1 MGTPSAG
8 GERHPPPR
16 RDPDR
21 SVTRGTPGGQ
31 PPPGRTAKTTT
42 RLLPVTAPVQLRVA
56 LAQVDTRVGDLA
68 GNADLVVQ
76 WTGQAAADAAHLV
89 VFPEMTLTGY
99 PAEDLVLR
107 ESFARASERA
117 LVDLAATLAGEGLGE
132 VAVVVGYL
140 AHTEGS
146 GPAPVDEPPTDDDRP
161 GDANPRHGAPRNAA
175 ALLHGGEVVV
185 RYYKRHL
192 PNYGVFD
199 EARYFVPGTELPVV
213 RLHGVDVALTICED
227 LWVEGGPCGVA
238 GQAGVDLVVSP
249 NASPYERAKDDVR
262 LPLVRRRAGEARA
275 PIAYCNQVGGQD
287 ELVFDGDSMVVAADG
302 ELIARAPQFVE
313 HLLCV
318 DLTVDRAAVGKRRE
332 GRLGPMTVTRH
343 VLSEEPVA
351 AFEARP
357 GTVAGPLSDCEE
369 VWRALVLGLK
379 DFIDKNG
386 MPSVILGLSGG
397 IDSALVAA
405 IAVDALGADRVHGV
419 GLPSKWSSEHS
430 LADAEDSAKRLGLHY
445 SVVPIAPIVEG
456 FEKAVELSGVAA
468 ENLQA
473 RIRGT
478 LLMGL
483 SNQHGHLLLATSNKS
498 EVAVGYS
505 TLYGDAAGGFAPIK
519 DVPKTLV
526 WELARW
532 RNQEAQRNG
541 ETEPIPQNSIDKPP
555 SAELAP
561 GQKDT
566 DSLPS
571 YEELDAVIADYVDRD
586 LGMAELLERGHDP
599 EVVARVLRL
608 VDMAE
613 FKRRQSAPGTKI
625 SLKAFGRDRR
635 LPVTNRWR
643 ESLPSV
649 REGAAQ

>member
-1 MGTPSAG
+1 MTGVDGA
-8 GERHPPPR
+8 
-16 RDPDR
+16 
-21 SVTRGTPGGQ
+21 
-31 PPPGRTAKTTT
+31 
-42 RLLPVTAPVQLRVA
+42 VQLRVA
-56 LAQVDTRVGDLA
+56 MAQVDTRVGDLE
-68 GNADLVVQ
+68 GNAALVVE
-76 WTGQAAADAAHLV
+76 WARKATAEGAHLV

-107 ESFARASERA
+107 ESFAAASEQA
-117 LVDLAATLAGEGLGE
+117 LTDLAAALAEQGLGE

-140 AHTEGS
+140 AHTHGA
-146 GPAPVDEPPTDDDRP
+146 GPAPVDSVPADDDRP
-161 GDANPRHGAPRNAA
+161 GDANPRRGAPRNAA
-175 ALLHGGEVVV
+175 ALLHGGQVLA
-185 RYYKRHL
+185 RYAKRHL

-213 RLHGVDVALTICED
+213 RLHGADVALTVCED

-249 NASPYERAKDDVR
+249 NASPYERAKDDLR
-262 LPLVRRRAGEARA
+262 LPLVQRRAAEARA
-275 PIAYCNQVGGQD
+275 PIVYCNQVGGQD
-287 ELVFDGDSMVVAADG
+287 ELVFDGDSLAVSADG
-302 ELIARAPQFVE
+302 ELLARAPQFVE
-313 HLLCV
+313 HLLTV
-318 DLTVDRAAVGKRRE
+318 DLVLDRGRAPERRE
-332 GRLGPMTVTRH
+332 GRIGPMTVTRT
-343 VLSEEPVA
+343 VVSEEPVA
-351 AFEARP
+351 AFEPRP
-357 GTVAGPLSDCEE
+357 GRVAEPLSDPEE
-369 VWRALVLGLK
+369 VWRALVLGLR

-386 MPSVILGLSGG
+386 MPSVVFGLSGG

-405 IAVDALGADRVHGV
+405 LSVDALGADRVHGV
-419 GLPSKWSSEHS
+419 ALPSRWSSDHS
-430 LADAEDSAKRLGLHY
+430 IADAEDSARRLGLHF
-445 SVVPIAPIVEG
+445 STVPIAPMVDA
-456 FEKAVELSGVAA
+456 FESSVELSGTAA

-473 RIRGT
+473 RVRGT

-532 RNQEAQRNG
+532 RNAYARERG

-561 GQKDT
+561 GQKDS

-586 LGMAELLERGHDP
+586 LGMAQLLERGHDP

-608 VDMAE
+608 VDVAE

-649 REGAAQ
+649 REGAQA

>member
-1 MGTPSAG
+1 M
-8 GERHPPPR
+8 
-16 RDPDR
+16 
-21 SVTRGTPGGQ
+21 
-31 PPPGRTAKTTT
+31 
-42 RLLPVTAPVQLRVA
+42 
-56 LAQVDTRVGDLA
+56 AQVDTRVGDLA
-68 GNADLVVQ
+68 GNADLVVR
-76 WTGQAAADAAHLV
+76 WAAEASAAGAQLV

-99 PAEDLVLR
+99 PPEDLALR
-107 ESFARASERA
+107 ESFARASEQS
-117 LVDLAATLAGEGLGE
+117 LVDLAGRLAADGLGAL
-132 VAVVVGYL
+132 AVVVGYL

-161 GDANPRHGAPRNAA
+161 SDANPRRGAPRNAA
-175 ALLHGGEVVV
+175 ALLHGGEVVA

-199 EARYFVPGTELPVV
+199 EARYFVPGTDLPVV

-238 GQAGVDLVVSP
+238 GEAGVDLVVSP
-249 NASPYERAKDDVR
+249 NASPYERAKDDLR
-262 LPLVRRRAGEARA
+262 LPLVRRRAAEARA
-275 PIAYCNQVGGQD
+275 AILYCNQVGGQD
-287 ELVFDGDSMVVAADG
+287 ELVFDGDSMAVSPTG
-302 ELIARAPQFVE
+302 ELLARAPQFVE
-313 HLLCV
+313 HLLTV
-318 DLTVDRAAVGKRRE
+318 DLRLDPSAVPERRE
-332 GRLGPMTVTRH
+332 GRVGPMTVTRH
-343 VLSEEPVA
+343 VVSDEPVPPY
-351 AFEARP
+351 EPRP
-357 GTVAGPLSDCEE
+357 ASIAEPLSDCEE
-369 VWRALVLGLK
+369 VWRALVLGLR

-386 MPSVILGLSGG
+386 MPSVVLGLSGG
-397 IDSALVAA
+397 IDSAVCAA
-405 IAVDALGADRVHGV
+405 LAVDALGADRVHGV
-419 GLPSKWSSEHS
+419 GLPSTWSSEHS
-430 LADAEDSAKRLGLHY
+430 LADAEDLARRTGLHY
-445 SVVPIAPIVEG
+445 SVVPIAPMVDSFHG
-456 FEKAVELSGVAA
+456 AAELTGVAA

-473 RIRGT
+473 RVRGT

-483 SNQHGHLLLATSNKS
+483 SNQHGHLLLTTGNKS

-505 TLYGDAAGGFAPIK
+505 TLYGDSAGGFAPIK

-532 RNQEAQRNG
+532 RNTHARGRG

-561 GQKDT
+561 GQVDS

-571 YEELDAVIADYVDRD
+571 YDLLDAVITDYVDRD
-586 LGMAELLERGHDP
+586 LGLAELLERGHDA

-608 VDMAE
+608 VDAAE

-635 LPVTNRWR
+635 LPITNRWR
-643 ESLPSV
+643 ETLPTV

>member
-1 MGTPSAG
+1 VSD
-8 GERHPPPR
+8 EQQ
-16 RDPDR
+16 
-21 SVTRGTPGGQ
+21 TR
-31 PPPGRTAKTTT
+31 
-42 RLLPVTAPVQLRVA
+42 QLRVA
-56 LAQVDTRVGDLA
+56 MAQVDTAVGDLA
-68 GNADLVVQ
+68 GNAELVGR
-76 WTGQAAADAAHLV
+76 WAGRAAEAGAHLV

-99 PAEDLVLR
+99 PPEDLVLR
-107 ESFARASERA
+107 ESFARASEHA
-117 LVDLAATLAGEGLGE
+117 LVDLAADLADRGLGGT
-132 VAVVVGYL
+132 AVVVGYL

-146 GPAPVDEPPTDDDRP
+146 GPAPIDRAPTDEDDAP
-161 GDANPRHGAPRNAA
+161 GDANPRRGAPRNAA
-175 ALLHGGEVVV
+175 ALLYGGEVVV

-249 NASPYERAKDDVR
+249 NASPYERAKDDLR
-262 LPLVRRRAGEARA
+262 LPLVRRRAAEARA
-275 PIAYCNQVGGQD
+275 TVVYCNQVGGQD
-287 ELVFDGDSMVVAADG
+287 ELVFDGDSLAVSPDG
-302 ELIARAPQFVE
+302 ELLARAPQFVE
-313 HLLCV
+313 HLATV
-318 DLTVDRAAVGKRRE
+318 DLTIDPTAVPERRD
-332 GRLGPMTVTRH
+332 GRIGPMTVTRH
-343 VLSEEPVA
+343 VLSDAPLP
-351 AFEARP
+351 AFDPQP
-357 GTVAGPLSDCEE
+357 GSIAEPLSDCEE
-369 VWRALVLGLK
+369 VWRALVLGLR

-386 MPSVILGLSGG
+386 MPSVVFGLSGG
-397 IDSALVAA
+397 IDSAMVAA
-405 IAVDALGADRVHGV
+405 LAVDALGADRVHGV
-419 GLPSKWSSEHS
+419 ALPSEYSSEHS
-430 LADAEDSAKRLGLHY
+430 LSDAADSAKRLGLHY
-445 SVVPIAPIVEG
+445 SVVPIAPMVEAY
-456 FEKAVELSGVAA
+456 KSSVELTGVAA

-473 RIRGT
+473 RVRGT

-526 WELARW
+526 WELSRW
-532 RNQEAQRNG
+532 RNAHARERG

-561 GQKDT
+561 GQQDS

-586 LGMAELLERGHDP
+586 LGLAQLLERGHDP

-635 LPVTNRWR
+635 LPITNRWR

-649 REGAAQ
+649 REGAKA

>member
-1 MGTPSAG
+1 VNDQQ
-8 GERHPPPR
+8 PR
-16 RDPDR
+16 
-21 SVTRGTPGGQ
+21 
-31 PPPGRTAKTTT
+31 
-42 RLLPVTAPVQLRVA
+42 QLRVA
-56 LAQVDTRVGDLA
+56 LAQVDTAVGDLA
-68 GNADLVVQ
+68 GNAELVST
-76 WTGQAAADAAHLV
+76 WTAKAADDGAHLV

-99 PAEDLVLR
+99 PPEDLVLR
-107 ESFARASERA
+107 ESFAHASQRAVVE
-117 LVDLAATLAGEGLGE
+117 LAGTLAERGLGD

-146 GPAPVDEPPTDDDRP
+146 GPAPVESIPADDDRP
-161 GDANPRHGAPRNAA
+161 GDANPRRGAPRNAA
-175 ALLHGGEVVV
+175 ALLYQGEVVA

-199 EARYFVPGTELPVV
+199 EARYFVPGTELPIV
-213 RLHGVDVALTICED
+213 RLHGVDVALTVCED
-227 LWVEGGPCGVA
+227 LWVEHGPCGVA
-238 GQAGVDLVVSP
+238 GQVGVDLVVSP
-249 NASPYERAKDDVR
+249 NASPYERSKDDLR
-262 LPLVRRRAGEARA
+262 LPLVRRRAAESRA
-275 PIAYCNQVGGQD
+275 PILYCNQVGGQD
-287 ELVFDGDSMVVAADG
+287 ELVFDGDSLVVSADG
-302 ELIARAPQFVE
+302 ELLARAPQFVE
-313 HLLCV
+313 HLLTV
-318 DLTVDRAAVGKRRE
+318 DLAFDRADLSARTDGRVGA
-332 GRLGPMTVTRH
+332 LTVTRH
-343 VLSEEPVA
+343 LLSEEPVG
-351 AFEARP
+351 AFEPRP
-357 GTVAGPLSDCEE
+357 GSIAKPLSDCEE
-369 VWRALVLGLK
+369 VWRALVLGLR

-386 MPSVILGLSGG
+386 MPSVVLGLSGG

-405 IAVDALGADRVHGV
+405 IAVDALGPDRVYGV

-430 LADAEDSAKRLGLHY
+430 LSDAEDTAKRLGLHY
-445 SVVPIAPIVEG
+445 SVVPIAPIVEA
-456 FEKAVELSGVAA
+456 FEKSVDLSGIAA

-473 RIRGT
+473 RVRGT
-478 LLMGL
+478 LLMAL

-532 RNQEAQRNG
+532 RNEYARDHG

-561 GQKDT
+561 GQQDS

-586 LGMAELLERGHDP
+586 LGMAQLLERGHDP
-599 EVVARVLRL
+599 AVVAKVLQLIDR
-608 VDMAE
+608 AE

-635 LPVTNRWR
+635 LPITNRWR
-643 ESLPSV
+643 ETPPTV
-649 REGAAQ
+649 REGAS

>member
-1 MGTPSAG
+1 MSDQ
-8 GERHPPPR
+8 R
-16 RDPDR
+16 
-21 SVTRGTPGGQ
+21 
-31 PPPGRTAKTTT
+31 
-42 RLLPVTAPVQLRVA
+42 PVQVRVA
-56 LAQVDTRVGDLA
+56 SAQVDTRVGDLE
-68 GNADLVVQ
+68 GNAALVVE
-76 WTGQAAADAAHLV
+76 WARKAADDGAHLV

-107 ESFARASERA
+107 ESFAAASEQA
-117 LVDLAATLAGEGLGE
+117 LTDLAGTLAGQGLGGL
-132 VAVVVGYL
+132 AVVVGYL
-140 AHTEGS
+140 AHTSGA
-146 GPAPVDEPPTDDDRP
+146 GPAPVDRVPEDDDRP
-161 GDANPRHGAPRNAA
+161 GDANPRRGAPRNAA
-175 ALLHGGEVVV
+175 ALLHGGQVVA
-185 RYYKRHL
+185 RYAKRHL

-249 NASPYERAKDDVR
+249 NASPYERAKDDLR
-262 LPLVRRRAGEARA
+262 LPLVRRRAAEARA
-275 PIAYCNQVGGQD
+275 PIVYCNLVGGQD
-287 ELVFDGDSMVVAADG
+287 ELVFDGDSLVVAADG
-302 ELIARAPQFVE
+302 ELLARAPQFVE

-318 DLTVDRAAVGKRRE
+318 DLTLDRARVPERRE
-332 GRLGPMTVTRH
+332 GRIGPMTVTRT
-343 VLSEEPVA
+343 VVSEEPLA
-351 AFEARP
+351 AFEPRP
-357 GTVAGPLSDCEE
+357 GRVAEPLSDHEE
-369 VWRALVLGLK
+369 VWRALVLGLR

-386 MPSVILGLSGG
+386 FPSVVLGLSGG

-405 IAVDALGADRVHGV
+405 LSVDALGADRVHAV
-419 GLPSKWSSEHS
+419 ALPSRWSSEHS
-430 LADAEDSAKRLGLHY
+430 LADAADSARRLGLHF
-445 SVVPIAPIVEG
+445 STVPIAPMVDA
-456 FEKAVELSGVAA
+456 FESAVELSGTAA

-483 SNQHGHLLLATSNKS
+483 SNQHGHLLLTTGNKS

-532 RNQEAQRNG
+532 RNAHARARG
-541 ETEPIPQNSIDKPP
+541 ETEPVPQNSIDKPP

-561 GQKDT
+561 GQKDS

-571 YEELDAVIADYVDRD
+571 YEELDAVVADYVDRD
-586 LGMAELLERGHDP
+586 LGMAQLLERGHDP

-608 VDMAE
+608 VDVAE

-635 LPVTNRWR
+635 LPITNRWR

-649 REGAAQ
+649 REGAQA

>member
-1 MGTPSAG
+1 M
-8 GERHPPPR
+8 
-16 RDPDR
+16 
-21 SVTRGTPGGQ
+21 
-31 PPPGRTAKTTT
+31 
-42 RLLPVTAPVQLRVA
+42 TAPVQLRVA
-56 LAQVDTRVGDLA
+56 LAQVDPRVGDLA
-68 GNADLVVQ
+68 GNADLVVD
-76 WTGQAAADAAHLV
+76 WTRRAATDDAHLV

-107 ESFARASERA
+107 ESFARASEQT
-117 LVDLAATLAGEGLGE
+117 LVDLAARLAADGLGDT
-132 VAVVVGYL
+132 AVVVGYL

-146 GPAPVDEPPTDDDRP
+146 GPAPVDSTPTDAEDSP
-161 GDANPRHGAPRNAA
+161 GDANPRRGAPRNAA
-175 ALLHGGEVVV
+175 ALLHGGRVVV
-185 RYYKRHL
+185 RYHKRHL

-249 NASPYERAKDDVR
+249 NASPYERAKDDLR
-262 LPLVRRRAGEARA
+262 LPLVQRRAAEARA
-275 PIAYCNQVGGQD
+275 PIVYCNQVGGQD
-287 ELVFDGDSMVVAADG
+287 ELVFDGDSLAVAADG
-302 ELIARAPQFVE
+302 TLLARAPQFVE
-313 HLLCV
+313 HLLTV
-318 DLTVDRAAVGKRRE
+318 DLALDTAAVTERRE
-332 GRLGPMTVTRH
+332 GRIGPMTVTRH

-357 GTVAGPLSDCEE
+357 GTVADPLVDAEE
-369 VWRALVLGLK
+369 VWRALVLGLQ

-386 MPSVILGLSGG
+386 MPSVVLGMSGG

-405 IAVDALGADRVHGV
+405 LAVDALGAERVHGV
-419 GLPSKWSSEHS
+419 GLPSEYSSEGS
-430 LADAEDSAKRLGLHY
+430 LTDAADSAQRLGMHY
-445 SVVPIAPIVEG
+445 SVVPIAPMVE
-456 FEKAVELSGVAA
+456 AYRASVELSGVAA

-473 RIRGT
+473 RVRGT

-519 DVPKTLV
+519 DVLKTLV

-532 RNQEAQRNG
+532 RNAYARDRG
-541 ETEPIPQNSIDKPP
+541 EVEPIPQNSIDKPP

-561 GQKDT
+561 GQQDS

-571 YEELDAVIADYVDRD
+571 YEELDAVITDYVDRD
-586 LGMAELLERGHDP
+586 LGMAQLLERGHDP
-599 EVVARVLRL
+599 AIVARVLRMIDL
-608 VDMAE
+608 AE

-635 LPVTNRWR
+635 LPITNRWR

-649 REGAAQ
+649 REGAQA

>member
-1 MGTPSAG
+1 M
-8 GERHPPPR
+8 
-16 RDPDR
+16 
-21 SVTRGTPGGQ
+21 
-31 PPPGRTAKTTT
+31 
-42 RLLPVTAPVQLRVA
+42 
-56 LAQVDTRVGDLA
+56 AQVDTRVGDLA
-68 GNADLVVQ
+68 GNSELVVR
-76 WTGQAAADAAHLV
+76 WTAKAAEERAHLV

-99 PAEDLVLR
+99 PPEDLVLR
-107 ESFARASERA
+107 ESFARASERS
-117 LVDLAATLAGEGLGE
+117 LVDLAASLADQGLGGI
-132 VAVVVGYL
+132 AVVVGYL
-140 AHTEGS
+140 AHTDGV
-146 GPAPVDEPPTDDDRP
+146 GPAPVDSTPTDADAP
-161 GDANPRHGAPRNAA
+161 GDANPRRGAPRNAA
-175 ALLHGGEVVV
+175 ALLFGGEVVV

-249 NASPYERAKDDVR
+249 NASPYERAKDDLR
-262 LPLVRRRAGEARA
+262 LPLVRRRAAEARA
-275 PIAYCNQVGGQD
+275 TVLYCNQVGGQD
-287 ELVFDGDSMVVAADG
+287 ELVFDGDSMAVAPDG
-302 ELIARAPQFVE
+302 TLLARSPQFVE
-313 HLLCV
+313 HLATI
-318 DLTVDRAAVGKRRE
+318 DLDLDPSSVPERRE
-332 GRLGPMTVTRH
+332 GRIGPMTVTRH
-343 VLSEEPVA
+343 VISEEPVP
-351 AFEARP
+351 AFDRRP
-357 GTVAGPLSDCEE
+357 ATVVEPLSDCEE
-369 VWRALVLGLK
+369 VWRALVLGLR

-386 MPSVILGLSGG
+386 MPSVVLGMSGG

-430 LADAEDSAKRLGLHY
+430 LADAEDSARRLGMHY
-445 SVVPIAPIVEG
+445 SVVPIAPMVDAYE
-456 FEKAVELSGVAA
+456 ASVELSGVAA

-473 RIRGT
+473 RVRGT

-526 WELARW
+526 WDLARW
-532 RNQEAQRNG
+532 RNAHARDRG

-561 GQKDT
+561 GQQDS

-571 YEELDAVIADYVDRD
+571 YDVLDAVIADYVDRD
-586 LGMAELLERGHDP
+586 LGKAELLERGHDP

-608 VDMAE
+608 IDTAE

-643 ESLPSV
+643 ETLPTV
-649 REGAAQ
+649 REGAS

>member
-107 ESFARASERA
+107 ESFARASEQA
-117 LVDLAATLAGEGLGE
+117 LVDLAARLATEGLGE
-132 VAVVVGYL
+132 TAVVVGYL
-140 AHTEGS
+140 AHTEGT
-146 GPAPVDEPPTDDDRP
+146 GPAPVDRAPTDAEDAP
-161 GDANPRHGAPRNAA
+161 GDANPRRGAPRNAA
-175 ALLHGGEVVV
+175 ALLHGRAVVA

-213 RLHGVDVALTICED
+213 RLHGVDVALTVCED
-227 LWVEGGPCGVA
+227 LWVEGGACGVA

-249 NASPYERAKDDVR
+249 NASPYERAKDDLR
-262 LPLVRRRAGEARA
+262 LPLVRRRAAEAHA
-275 PIAYCNQVGGQD
+275 PVVYCNQVGGQD
-287 ELVFDGDSMVVAADG
+287 ELVFDGDSMVVLADG
-302 ELIARAPQFVE
+302 ELLARAPQFVE
-313 HLLCV
+313 HLMTA
-318 DLTVDRAAVGKRRE
+318 DLTIDPAAVGERTE
-332 GRLGPMTVTRH
+332 GRIGPMTVTRT

-351 AFEARP
+351 PFDAQPCSIAP
-357 GTVAGPLSDCEE
+357 PLSDCEE

-386 MPSVILGLSGG
+386 LPSVILGLSGG

-405 IAVDALGADRVHGV
+405 IAVDALGADRVYGV
-419 GLPSKWSSEHS
+419 GLPSKYSSEHS

-456 FEKAVELSGVAA
+456 FEK
-468 ENLQA
+468 Q
-473 RIRGT
+473 
-478 LLMGL
+478 
-483 SNQHGHLLLATSNKS
+483 
-498 EVAVGYS
+498 
-505 TLYGDAAGGFAPIK
+505 
-519 DVPKTLV
+519 
-526 WELARW
+526 
-532 RNQEAQRNG
+532 
-541 ETEPIPQNSIDKPP
+541 
-555 SAELAP
+555 
-561 GQKDT
+561 
-566 DSLPS
+566 
-571 YEELDAVIADYVDRD
+571 
-586 LGMAELLERGHDP
+586 
-599 EVVARVLRL
+599 
-608 VDMAE
+608 
-613 FKRRQSAPGTKI
+613 
-625 SLKAFGRDRR
+625 
-635 LPVTNRWR
+635 
-643 ESLPSV
+643 
-649 REGAAQ
+649 

>member
-1 MGTPSAG
+1 
-8 GERHPPPR
+8 
-16 RDPDR
+16 
-21 SVTRGTPGGQ
+21 
-31 PPPGRTAKTTT
+31 
-42 RLLPVTAPVQLRVA
+42 
-56 LAQVDTRVGDLA
+56 
-68 GNADLVVQ
+68 
-76 WTGQAAADAAHLV
+76 
-89 VFPEMTLTGY
+89 MTLTGY

-107 ESFARASERA
+107 ESFARASEHG
-117 LVDLAATLAGEGLGE
+117 LVDLAAELDRQGLGG

-140 AHTEGS
+140 AHTSQTGPEPVGS
-146 GPAPVDEPPTDDDRP
+146 PPIEDDRP

-213 RLHGVDVALTICED
+213 RLHGVDLALTVCED

-238 GQAGVDLVVSP
+238 GQAGVDLVLSP
-249 NASPYERAKDDVR
+249 NASPYERAKDDLR
-262 LPLVRRRAGEARA
+262 LPLVRRRAAEARA
-275 PIAYCNQVGGQD
+275 TVVYCNQVGGQD
-287 ELVFDGDSMVVAADG
+287 ELVFDGDSMAVAADG
-302 ELIARAPQFVE
+302 ALLGRAPQFVE
-313 HLLCV
+313 HLMCV
-318 DLTVDRAAVGKRRE
+318 DLRIDPSSVPERRA
-332 GRLGPMTVTRH
+332 GRIGPMTVTRH
-343 VLSEEPVA
+343 VLSEEPVP
-351 AFEARP
+351 AFEPRQAS
-357 GTVAGPLSDCEE
+357 VAQPLSDPEE
-369 VWRALVLGLK
+369 VWRALVLGLR

-386 MPSVILGLSGG
+386 MPSVVLGLSGG
-397 IDSALVAA
+397 IDSAVVAV
-405 IAVDALGADRVHGV
+405 IAADALGADRVYGV

-430 LADAEDSAKRLGLHY
+430 LTDAEDLAHRVGLHY
-445 SVVPIAPIVEG
+445 SVVPIAPMVDAYES
-456 FEKAVELSGVAA
+456 AVELSGVAA

-473 RIRGT
+473 RVRGT

-532 RNQEAQRNG
+532 RNAEARRRG

-561 GQKDT
+561 GQQDS

-586 LGMAELLERGHDP
+586 LGRAH
-599 EVVARVLRL
+599 V
-608 VDMAE
+608 
-613 FKRRQSAPGTKI
+613 
-625 SLKAFGRDRR
+625 
-635 LPVTNRWR
+635 
-643 ESLPSV
+643 
-649 REGAAQ
+649 

>member
-1 MGTPSAG
+1 VSDSQG
-8 GERHPPPR
+8 
-16 RDPDR
+16 
-21 SVTRGTPGGQ
+21 
-31 PPPGRTAKTTT
+31 
-42 RLLPVTAPVQLRVA
+42 VQLRVA
-56 LAQVDTRVGDLA
+56 LAQVDTAVGNLA
-68 GNADLVVQ
+68 GNSELVPR
-76 WTGQAAADAAHLV
+76 WARTAADAGAHLV

-107 ESFARASERA
+107 ESFAQASEQA
-117 LVDLAATLAGEGLGE
+117 LVDLAAELDRQGLGE
-132 VAVVVGYL
+132 LAVVVGYL

-146 GPAPVDEPPTDDDRP
+146 GPAPIDEVPTDADDRP
-161 GDANPRHGAPRNAA
+161 SDANPRRGAPRNAA

-199 EARYFVPGTELPVV
+199 EARYFVPGSDLPVV
-213 RLHGVDVALTICED
+213 RFHGVDVALTICED

-249 NASPYERAKDDVR
+249 NASPYERAKDDAR
-262 LPLVRRRAGEARA
+262 LPLVRRRAAEAHA
-275 PIAYCNQVGGQD
+275 PILYCNQVGGQD
-287 ELVFDGDSMVVAADG
+287 ELVFDGDSMAVAADG
-302 ELIARAPQFVE
+302 TLLARAPQFVE
-313 HLLCV
+313 HLLTV
-318 DLTVDRAAVGKRRE
+318 DLALDRAAAPERRD
-332 GRLGPMTVTRH
+332 GRIGPMTVTRT
-343 VLSEEPVA
+343 VVSEEPVA
-351 AFEARP
+351 AFEARAA
-357 GTVAGPLSDCEE
+357 TIVEPLSDCEE
-369 VWRALVLGLK
+369 VWRALVLGLR

-386 MPSVILGLSGG
+386 LPSVILGLSGG
-397 IDSALVAA
+397 IDSAVVATL
-405 IAVDALGADRVHGV
+405 AVDALGPERVWGV
-419 GLPSKWSSEHS
+419 GLPSKYSSEHS
-430 LADAEDSAKRLGLHY
+430 LSDAEDLAKRLGLHY
-445 SVVPIAPIVEG
+445 SVVPIAPIVDAFHG
-456 FEKAVELSGVAA
+456 SVELTGVAA

-473 RIRGT
+473 RVRGT

-505 TLYGDAAGGFAPIK
+505 TLYGDAAGGYAPIK

-532 RNQEAQRNG
+532 RNDEARRRG
-541 ETEPIPQNSIDKPP
+541 EPEPIPQNSIDKPP

-561 GQKDT
+561 GQVDT

-571 YEELDAVIADYVDRD
+571 YEELDAVVADYVDRD
-586 LGMAELLERGHDP
+586 LGMAQLLERGHDP

-608 VDMAE
+608 VDAAE

-635 LPVTNRWR
+635 LPITNRWR
-643 ESLPSV
+643 ETLPTV
-649 REGAAQ
+649 VEGATHA

>member
-1 MGTPSAG
+1 MN
-8 GERHPPPR
+8 
-16 RDPDR
+16 D
-21 SVTRGTPGGQ
+21 Q
-31 PPPGRTAKTTT
+31 Q
-42 RLLPVTAPVQLRVA
+42 PVQLRVG
-56 LAQVDTRVGDLA
+56 LAQVDTTVGDLS
-68 GNADLVVQ
+68 GNADLVRT
-76 WTGQAAADAAHLV
+76 WTAKAAEDGVHLV

-107 ESFARASERA
+107 ESFAHASEHA
-117 LVDLAATLAGEGLGE
+117 LVDLATRLADDGLGE

-146 GPAPVDEPPTDDDRP
+146 GPAPVDQPPTDDDRP
-161 GDANPRHGAPRNAA
+161 GDANPRRGAPRNAA
-175 ALLHGGEVVV
+175 ALLYGGEVVA

-199 EARYFVPGTELPVV
+199 EARYFVPGTEMPIV
-213 RLHGVDVALTICED
+213 RLHGVDVALTVCED
-227 LWVEGGPCGVA
+227 LWVEGGPCGVI
-238 GQAGVDLVVSP
+238 GQAGADVVVSP
-249 NASPYERAKDDVR
+249 NASPYERAKDDLR
-262 LPLVRRRAGEARA
+262 LPLVRRRAEEARA
-275 PIAYCNQVGGQD
+275 TVVYCNQVGGQD
-287 ELVFDGDSMVVAADG
+287 ELVFDGDSLVVNAAG
-302 ELIARAPQFVE
+302 ELLARAPQFVE
-313 HLLCV
+313 HLLTV
-318 DLTVDRAAVGKRRE
+318 DLTIDPSSVPERTD
-332 GRLGPMTVTRH
+332 GRIGPMTVTRH
-343 VLSEEPVA
+343 LLSEEPA
-351 AFEARP
+351 PAFEPRP
-357 GTVAGPLSDCEE
+357 STIVAPLDDCEE
-369 VWRALVLGLK
+369 VWRALVLGLR

-386 MPSVILGLSGG
+386 IPSVVLGLSGG

-405 IAVDALGADRVHGV
+405 LAVDALGADRVYGV
-419 GLPSKWSSEHS
+419 GLPSKWSSAHS
-430 LADAEDSAKRLGLHY
+430 LSDAEDSAERLGLHY
-445 SVVPIAPIVEG
+445 SVVPIAPMVEAY
-456 FEKAVELSGVAA
+456 EKSVELSGTAA

-473 RIRGT
+473 RVRGT

-526 WELARW
+526 WAIARW
-532 RNQEAQRNG
+532 RNEEARRHG
-541 ETEPIPQNSIDKPP
+541 GTEPIPQNSIDKPP

-561 GQKDT
+561 GQQDS

-586 LGMAELLERGHDP
+586 LGMAQLLERGHDP
-599 EVVARVLRL
+599 EVVAKVLRL
-608 VDMAE
+608 IDAAE

-635 LPVTNRWR
+635 LPITNRWR
-643 ESLPSV
+643 ETPPTV

>member
-1 MGTPSAG
+1 VSG
-8 GERHPPPR
+8 
-16 RDPDR
+16 D
-21 SVTRGTPGGQ
+21 
-31 PPPGRTAKTTT
+31 
-42 RLLPVTAPVQLRVA
+42 PVQLRVA
-56 LAQVDTRVGDLA
+56 LAQVDTTVGNLS
-68 GNADLVVQ
+68 GNAELVTS
-76 WTGQAAADAAHLV
+76 WTAKARDAGAHLV

-99 PAEDLVLR
+99 PPEDLVLR

-117 LVDLAATLAGEGLGE
+117 LVDLAADLQRQGLGGI
-132 VAVVVGYL
+132 AVVVGYL
-140 AHTEGS
+140 AHTEGI
-146 GPAPVDEPPTDDDRP
+146 GPAPVDAMPTDEDDHP
-161 GDANPRHGAPRNAA
+161 GDANPRRGAPRNAA
-175 ALLHGGEVVV
+175 ALVYGGEVVV

-199 EARYFVPGTELPVV
+199 EARYFVPGNELQIV

-249 NASPYERAKDDVR
+249 NASPYERAKDDLR
-262 LPLVRRRAGEARA
+262 FPLVRRRAAEAHA
-275 PIAYCNQVGGQD
+275 PVVYCNQVGGQD
-287 ELVFDGDSMVVAADG
+287 ELVFDGDSMVVLGDG
-302 ELIARAPQFVE
+302 ELLARAPQFVE
-313 HLLCV
+313 HLMTA
-318 DLTVDRAAVGKRRE
+318 DLTFDPAAVPERKD
-332 GRLGPMTVTRH
+332 GRIGPMTVTRT
-343 VLSEEPVA
+343 VLSDEPVA
-351 AFEARP
+351 PFAARP
-357 GTVAGPLSDCEE
+357 SEIAQPLSDCEE

-405 IAVDALGADRVHGV
+405 IAADGLGADRVYGV
-419 GLPSKWSSEHS
+419 GLPSRWSSEHS
-430 LADAEDSAKRLGLHY
+430 LADAEDLAKRLGVHY
-445 SVVPIAPIVEG
+445 SVVPIAPIVEA
-456 FEKAVELSGVAA
+456 FEKQIELTGVAA

-498 EVAVGYS
+498 EAAVGYS

-532 RNQEAQRNG
+532 RNAEARKNG

-561 GQKDT
+561 GQKDS

-571 YEELDAVIADYVDRD
+571 YDELDAVIEDYVDHD
-586 LGMAELLERGHDP
+586 LGMAELLEKGHDP
-599 EVVARVLRL
+599 EVVAKVLRL
-608 VDMAE
+608 VDIAE

-625 SLKAFGRDRR
+625 SRKAFGRDRR
-635 LPVTNRWR
+635 LPITNRWR

-649 REGAAQ
+649 REGAASHS

>member
-1 MGTPSAG
+1 
-8 GERHPPPR
+8 
-16 RDPDR
+16 
-21 SVTRGTPGGQ
+21 V
-31 PPPGRTAKTTT
+31 
-42 RLLPVTAPVQLRVA
+42 
-56 LAQVDTRVGDLA
+56 
-68 GNADLVVQ
+68 
-76 WTGQAAADAAHLV
+76 
-89 VFPEMTLTGY
+89 
-99 PAEDLVLR
+99 
-107 ESFARASERA
+107 
-117 LVDLAATLAGEGLGE
+117 
-132 VAVVVGYL
+132 
-140 AHTEGS
+140 
-146 GPAPVDEPPTDDDRP
+146 
-161 GDANPRHGAPRNAA
+161 
-175 ALLHGGEVVV
+175 
-185 RYYKRHL
+185 
-192 PNYGVFD
+192 
-199 EARYFVPGTELPVV
+199 
-213 RLHGVDVALTICED
+213 
-227 LWVEGGPCGVA
+227 
-238 GQAGVDLVVSP
+238 
-249 NASPYERAKDDVR
+249 
-262 LPLVRRRAGEARA
+262 
-275 PIAYCNQVGGQD
+275 YCNQVGGQD

-302 ELIARAPQFVE
+302 ELLARAPQFVE
-313 HLLCV
+313 HLMTV
-318 DLTVDRAAVGKRRE
+318 DLALDRSAKAERRE

-357 GTVAGPLSDCEE
+357 GSVATPLVDCEE
-369 VWRALVLGLK
+369 VWRALVLGLG

-419 GLPSKWSSEHS
+419 GLPSRWSSEGS
-430 LADAEDSAKRLGLHY
+430 LSDAEDSAKRLGLHY
-445 SVVPIAPIVEG
+445 SVVPISPMVDAYEASVQ
-456 FEKAVELSGVAA
+456 LSGVAA

-473 RIRGT
+473 RVRGT

-532 RNQEAQRNG
+532 RNAEAGRRG

-561 GQKDT
+561 GQQDS

-571 YEELDAVIADYVDRD
+571 YEELDAVVADYVDRD
-586 LGMAELLERGHDP
+586 LGMAQLLERGHDP

-608 VDMAE
+608 VDAAE

-635 LPVTNRWR
+635 LPISNRWR
-643 ESLPSV
+643 ETLPTV
-649 REGAAQ
+649 REGAGKS